1 MVHKLLSGTYDLH
14 IHTAPD
20 VIPRKCSDEETVRRL
35 EAAGMKG
42 CAIKCHYFETAARA
56 ALLQERFP
64 QMKIVGGLVLNRSV
78 GGINP
83 EAVERFGQMGGRML
97 WFPTMDA
104 LAFQQYKKNT
114 SQVPS
119 HFLTASG
126 ADGKLSA
133 ETIRVLEIAARY
145 QLTLGTGHLDAGE
158 GLRLLREGKRLGIER
173 MVVTHVEH
181 PALNYSIEQQRE
193 AAAMG
198 AMIEHSYNNVF
209 FKRSTIEEIARQIR
223 AVGCG
228 HVILTSDLGQTDAPY
243 SDEGML
249 EFAESLLEQGIT
261 EQELA
266 VMMREN
272 PEKVITRPKS
282 H

>member
-1 MVHKLLSGTYDLH
+1 MVHELLSGTYDLH

-20 VIPRKCSDEETVRRL
+20 VIPRKCTDEETVRRL
-35 EAAGMKG
+35 EAAGMRG

-56 ALLQERFP
+56 ALLQEHFP

-104 LAFQQYKKNT
+104 RSFQQYKKKM

-133 ETIRVLEIAARY
+133 ETVRVLETAARY
-145 QLTLGTGHLDAGE
+145 QLTLGTGHLNAD
-158 GLRLLREGKRLGIER
+158 
-173 MVVTHVEH
+173 
-181 PALNYSIEQQRE
+181 
-193 AAAMG
+193 
-198 AMIEHSYNNVF
+198 
-209 FKRSTIEEIARQIR
+209 
-223 AVGCG
+223 
-228 HVILTSDLGQTDAPY
+228 
-243 SDEGML
+243 
-249 EFAESLLEQGIT
+249 
-261 EQELA
+261 
-266 VMMREN
+266 
-272 PEKVITRPKS
+272 
-282 H
+282 

>member
-1 MVHKLLSGTYDLH
+1 MVHELLSGTYDLH

-20 VIPRKCSDEETVRRL
+20 VIPRKCTDEETVRRL

-64 QMKIVGGLVLNRSV
+64 QMIIVGGLVLNRSV

-104 LAFQQYKKNT
+104 RSFQQYKKKT

-126 ADGKLSA
+126 SGRETVGGDRQGAGDRSPLSA
-133 ETIRVLEIAARY
+133 
-145 QLTLGTGHLDAGE
+145 DAGD
-158 GLRLLREGKRLGIER
+158 RTPER
-173 MVVTHVEH
+173 
-181 PALNYSIEQQRE
+181 
-193 AAAMG
+193 
-198 AMIEHSYNNVF
+198 
-209 FKRSTIEEIARQIR
+209 
-223 AVGCG
+223 
-228 HVILTSDLGQTDAPY
+228 
-243 SDEGML
+243 
-249 EFAESLLEQGIT
+249 
-261 EQELA
+261 
-266 VMMREN
+266 
-272 PEKVITRPKS
+272 RPKGLLC
-282 H
+282 

>member
-1 MVHKLLSGTYDLH
+1 MVHELLRGTYDLH

-20 VIPRKCSDEETVRRL
+20 VIPRKCSDVETVRRL

-83 EAVERFGQMGGRML
+83 EAVERFGQMGGGIL

-104 LAFQQYKKNT
+104 RSFQQYKSKT

-126 ADGKLSA
+126 EDGSLSA

-145 QLTLGTGHLDAGE
+145 QLTLGSGHLSAEE

-173 MVVTHVEH
+173 MILTHVEH

-193 AAAMG
+193 AAELG

-209 FKRSTIEEIARQIR
+209 FGRSTIEEITRQIR

-249 EFAESLLEQGIT
+249 EFAESLLKQGIT
-261 EQELA
+261 EQELS

-272 PEKVITRPKS
+272 PEKLISRP
-282 H
+282 

>member
-1 MVHKLLSGTYDLH
+1 MVHELLSGTYDLH

-20 VIPRKCSDEETVRRL
+20 VIPRKCTDEETVRRL

-104 LAFQQYKKNT
+104 RSFQQYKKKT

-126 ADGKLSA
+126 ADGKLAA
-133 ETIRVLEIAARY
+133 ETVRVLETAARY
-145 QLTLGTGHLDAGE
+145 QLTLGTGHLNADE
-158 GLRLLREGKRLGIER
+158 GLALLREGKRLGIER
-173 MVVTHVEH
+173 MMVTHVEH

-198 AMIEHSYNNVF
+198 AMIEHSFNNVF
-209 FKRSTIEEIARQIR
+209 FRRSTIEEIARQIR

-249 EFAESLLEQGIT
+249 QFAEALLKQGIT

-266 VMMREN
+266 VMMKQN
-272 PEKVITRPKS
+272 PEKLITLP
-282 H
+282 